1 PMPPAL
7 TPGAVKVRK
16 RVGSGRTVD
25 ASYTG
30 SFSATP
36 SQYGCYFSVSGGALI
51 LAKWPR
57 FPTQCLSPLVCTSSS
72 VETLVVNLVDIN
84 EFAPAFNPNS
94 FSINVSEAASVSS
107 FVIQLNSY
115 VKDADKSNQD
125 TFNFLLLRLYTLNVS
140 AAELASNP
148 GSLPGPLTGF
158 ATVEVRVTDSDDQN
172 PVFVDSGYSL
182 SFMENDSSLLSQ
194 QLATQPRNVLNNAT
208 FLEINA
214 TTGAL
219 RLTSVLDR
227 ETLLENSHAYQTDK
241 PDLRTAVTF
250 VSVMVSDKNDNK
262 PAMSAASYSASIV
275 ENSPNGTFVTQVAA
289 TDADAVSAKQLQKV
303 PRV

>member
-1 PMPPAL
+1 
-7 TPGAVKVRK
+7 
-16 RVGSGRTVD
+16 
-25 ASYTG
+25 
-30 SFSATP
+30 
-36 SQYGCYFSVSGGALI
+36 VSGGALI
-51 LAKWPR
+51 LAKVLDLENLTSCSDGSRTPVASV
-57 FPTQCLSPLVCTSSS
+57 PNAMSIALVCTSSS

-125 TFNFLLLRLYTLNVS
+125 TFNFLLLAGASAKFNMPDSATSGIIRVSGALDFDNGQRLYTLNVS

-214 TTGAL
+214 TTGTL

-227 ETLLENSHAYQTDK
+227 ETLLENSMWLRVKAYQTDK

-289 TDADAVSAKQLQKV
+289 TDAD
-303 PRV
+303 